1 MDFFP
6 TDKLLNTTEYIS
18 LGKSKPG
25 PILPKPLMETCFIKI
40 DNNKGAMLIGKKNLT
55 TCLVFAHTY

>member
-25 PILPKPLMETCFIKI
+25 PTLPKPLMETCFIKI
-40 DNNKGAMLIGKKNLT
+40 ENNKAMLIGKKILQGLI
-55 TCLVFAHTY
+55 CPSY